1 MYDLGDFV
9 ELKKAHACIVKV
21 TGKKANRWEI
31 VRMGADIK
39 IECTNCH
46 HLVMMSRRDF
56 DKRLKK
62 ILNNP

>member
-9 ELKKAHACIVKV
+9 ELKKTHACIVKV

-62 ILNNP
+62 ILNDA